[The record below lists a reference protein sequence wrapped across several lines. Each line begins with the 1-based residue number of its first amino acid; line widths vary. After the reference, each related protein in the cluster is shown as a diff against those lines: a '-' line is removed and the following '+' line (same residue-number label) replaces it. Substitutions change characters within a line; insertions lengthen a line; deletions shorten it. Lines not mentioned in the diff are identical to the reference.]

1 MKTIEQ
7 LTNVDKA
14 KIIFELFRNEMPEFL
29 EYVGYMADKVA
40 NDKDE
45 LIANWNNPFLSYH
58 QWFSLSEQVNATIK
72 RYGKSPFKSANV
84 FAEQLF
90 GGYSALFTNHCLEQ
104 YGLHRAQ
111 SPRFAQAVN
120 LFYLPVKPVTPIDCQ
135 YLVLEMH
142 GGPQYTNICTDTD
155 GNILVF
161 DTRAEAEAEA
171 AECQDGLV
179 VEV

>member
-14 KIIFELFRNEMPEFL
+14 KIIFDLFRNEIPEFL
-29 EYVGYMADKVA
+29 EYVGYMADKVL

-45 LIANWNNPFLSYH
+45 LTANWNNPFLSYQ
-58 QWFSLSEQVNATIK
+58 QWLSLSEHVSATVK
-72 RYGKSPFKSANV
+72 RYDKTLSKSGNV

-104 YGLHRAQ
+104 YGLHRVK
-111 SPRFAQAVN
+111 SPRFTQAIN
-120 LFYLPVKPVTPIDCQ
+120 LFYLPVKSATPINCQ

-142 GGPQYTNICTDTD
+142 GGPEYATICTDTD
-155 GNILVF
+155 GNTLVF
-161 DTRAEAEAEA
+161 DNRADAEAEA
-171 AECQDGLV
+171 ADCQDGLI
-179 VEV
+179 VEI